1 MKFFIDL
8 YFDYT
13 KGWLPFRGTKTE
25 QPVKL
30 MQIFDIIESAQARMQ
45 KEKEDLQ
52 QRILNSDPHQ
62 KQRRG

>member
-1 MKFFIDL
+1 
-8 YFDYT
+8 
-13 KGWLPFRGTKTE
+13 
-25 QPVKL
+25 